1 MRSLTVLYDPTC
13 ELCCKAASWLHDQE
27 KYVALNLVAAGS
39 PAARGAFPT
48 IDHEATRNQL
58 TVIGDGGEVYYDER
72 GWLMC
77 LWALRK
83 YRPMALRFSQPGML
97 PAAKRFVLWV
107 SRHRESLRGFVS

>member
-13 ELCCKAASWLHDQE
+13 NLCCKAAAWVHDQE
-27 KYVALNLVAAGS
+27 KYLPVYLLAAGS
-39 PAARGAFPT
+39 PAARTTFPN

-58 TVIGDGGEVYYDER
+58 TVVGDGGEVYYDER
-72 GWLMC
+72 GWLMV

-83 YRPMALRFSQPGML
+83 YRAMALRFAQPGML

-107 SRHRESLRGFVS
+107 SRHRETLAGLVP

>member
-1 MRSLTVLYDPTC
+1 MERLTVLYDPTC
-13 ELCCKAASWLHDQE
+13 QLCCRAAWWLSAQPQ
-27 KYVALNLVAAGS
+27 YVPLTFCAAGS
-39 PAARGAFPT
+39 PAAMVAFPG

-77 LWALRK
+77 LWALKRH
-83 YRPMALRFSQPGML
+83 RAAALRFAQPGML

-107 SRHRESLRGFVS
+107 SRHRSGLGSLVG

>member
-13 ELCCKAASWLHDQE
+13 SLCCKAAAWVSDQE
-27 KYVALNLVAAGS
+27 KYLPVNLVAAGS
-39 PAARGAFPT
+39 PAARAAFPT

-72 GWLMC
+72 GWLMV

-83 YRPMALRFSQPGML
+83 YRAMAIRFSQPGML

-107 SRHRESLRGFVS
+107 SRHRETLRGFVP

>member
-13 ELCCKAASWLHDQE
+13 ALCCKAAEWLAEQE
-27 KYVALNLVAAGS
+27 KYVTLNLVAAGS
-39 PAARGAFPT
+39 PAALGAFPT

-77 LWALRK
+77 LWALRR
-83 YRPMALRFSQPGML
+83 YRHMAIRFAQPGML

-107 SRHRESLRGFVS
+107 SRHRESLQGFVS